1 MHGKRAEALACL
13 VLYRRLAT
21 RQLLLPPC
29 SVQLRV
35 AGLPTAQLA
44 EVARDL
50 LALWGWQVAQRRAEP
65 GAGAPE
71 APPRRGSGTR
81 GGPPRAAAPNH
92 AADSAS
98 AAGGA
103 LPPPLLPPLP
113 LPPLNFPLDAY
124 AEQTR
129 LLADL
134 AELPGAPAVVLRGD
148 WYRHRGS
155 GACVL

>member
-50 LALWGWQVAQRRAEP
+50 LALWGWQAAQRRQQQAAAAQEP
-65 GAGAPE
+65 QPRSGSDSGGAPAGA
-71 APPRRGSGTR
+71 
-81 GGPPRAAAPNH
+81 AANNH